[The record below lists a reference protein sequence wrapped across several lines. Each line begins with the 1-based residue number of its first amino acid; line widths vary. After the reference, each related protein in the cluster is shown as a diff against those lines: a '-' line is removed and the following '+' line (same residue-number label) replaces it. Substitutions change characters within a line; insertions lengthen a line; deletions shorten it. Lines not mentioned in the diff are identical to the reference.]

1 MDCADKFLWKLSSIF
16 NNSQTVSQV
25 IRNGQM
31 DTQDTAKLTGT
42 FLQTSHKKGA
52 KKTNYNTQTGGFFLE
67 NH

>member
-1 MDCADKFLWKLSSIF
+1 
-16 NNSQTVSQV
+16 
-25 IRNGQM
+25 M